1 MHPVFLVN
9 GVPASGKSTVATII
23 AKRLSLP
30 VLTVDTVKEAFFDHL
45 GIGDRD
51 YSRKLGRASYQAIF
65 SSIAGFPEGLG
76 AVVDAWHKFVPLEV
90 LEAHLARAKAG
101 PIVEV
106 WCHAP
111 PEVCAERYRARAAF
125 RHPGH
130 PPASYAS
137 ELAELAARATPIGRW
152 PIVDVETLG
161 AVDEDEMIQRIENA
175 ASLVEQT
182 RYVNP
187 G

>member
-9 GVPASGKSTVATII
+9 GVPASGKSTVAAIL
-23 AKRLSLP
+23 ARRLSLP
-30 VLTVDTVKEAFFDHL
+30 VLTVDTIKEAFFDHL

-65 SSIAGFPEGLG
+65 SSIAGFPDGLG
-76 AVVDAWHKFVPLEV
+76 AIVDAWHKFVPLDI
-90 LEAHLARAKAG
+90 LEAHLARAKAC

-111 PEVCAERYRARAAF
+111 PDVCAERYRARATM

-130 PPASYAS
+130 PSASYAP
-137 ELAELAARATPIGRW
+137 ELAELAARATPIGLW
-152 PIVDVETLG
+152 PVIDVETLT
-161 AVDEDEMIQRIENA
+161 AIDEDDLMLRIKNTA
-175 ASLVEQT
+175 GLDLA
-182 RYVNP
+182 R
-187 G
+187 